1 MSMTKRIQFFF
12 PDDLLTEIE
21 RESQRRDVSM
31 AQLVREAV
39 NKYLEEIKGKPSGK
53 DTLDELAGFVE
64 CGTDLSENHDKY
76 LYGEQ
81 K

>member
-1 MSMTKRIQFFF
+1 MTKRIQFFF
-12 PDDLLTEIE
+12 PDDLLTKIE

-39 NKYLEEIKGKPSGK
+39 NKYLEEINGKSIGK
-53 DTLDELAGFVE
+53 DPLDELAGFVE

-76 LYGEQ
+76 LYGV
-81 K
+81 KK